1 VQAAEAKCRQLEYEL
16 ARRRIDL
23 MRIQSAIQANRRVE
37 SEKHASDRRAVEAK
51 LQAAQAARAKQRDLA
66 LQSLA
71 ALTVELFGSGLDRE
85 PARAELL
92 DLFQR
97 ANVAEIKD
105 ERVFVV
111 MARGLAESYYLDKIM
126 YPHSV
131 HKPSAFADWAQQYLK
146 AGAPRKLG

>member
-1 VQAAEAKCRQLEYEL
+1 
-16 ARRRIDL
+16 
-23 MRIQSAIQANRRVE
+23 M
-37 SEKHASDRRAVEAK
+37 
-51 LQAAQAARAKQRDLA
+51 QAAQAARAKQRELA

-71 ALTVELFGSGLDRE
+71 ALTVELFGSSLDQG

-97 ANVAEIKD
+97 AKIAEIED

-126 YPHSV
+126 YPQSV